1 MLIDKIESCTSSVN
15 ELSTLRSNAL
25 SLKTYETSVNKLT
38 AVGALITDLV
48 STIQEMNKHGFCR
61 TNISAE
67 DLEKMRDA
75 VVTCAQAV
83 NSMSLNSNDVNAIT
97 TVFQS
102 QKSMLTILWQT
113 TAKAYVEPIRN
124 YLVIIQ
130 SFAGNKGEIAELIK
144 VLATGAAAEPSAAI
158 VKTLVANV
166 KKANDI
172 TSNFQMTDGV
182 REFLRKAKTGRATY
196 ADITDDVA
204 KWIADHGLGSR
215 IKLTF

>member
-102 QKSMLTILWQT
+102 QQYIS
-113 TAKAYVEPIRN
+113 V
-124 YLVIIQ
+124 
-130 SFAGNKGEIAELIK
+130 
-144 VLATGAAAEPSAAI
+144 
-158 VKTLVANV
+158 
-166 KKANDI
+166 
-172 TSNFQMTDGV
+172 
-182 REFLRKAKTGRATY
+182 
-196 ADITDDVA
+196 
-204 KWIADHGLGSR
+204 
-215 IKLTF
+215 